1 MDAYSRKY
9 RAVFVKC
16 EGLNLVIQLS
26 NFCLVYSI
34 GCNKK
39 KQGMDGKSLAKDSS

>member
-1 MDAYSRKY
+1 MWKFELSYSAFNK
-9 RAVFVKC
+9 A
-16 EGLNLVIQLS
+16 